1 MPEQNK
7 HYNFFQ
13 NKECE
18 YFPCHKGV
26 KEEDFNCLFCYCPL
40 YTLGK
45 HCGGN
50 CTYTESGIKSC
61 QHCTFP
67 HQKKNYDAIIALPR
81 NCRRRRA
88 LGQGGQMNA
97 QEQAQFRW
105 NHVAKPLNSLG
116 KLEQLVVQI
125 AGIQQT
131 AGVCINKRC
140 VLICCGDHGV
150 VAEGVSQSGSE
161 VTALVAQSIVAG
173 TANINLMAS
182 VSGTD
187 VYALDFGMV
196 TPVMGTVDCRI
207 AAGTRNMA
215 REPAMTRAQ
224 AEQAV
229 QAGIDAVA
237 RMKARGYQLIA
248 TGEMGIG
255 NTTASTAMA
264 CALLCCSPE
273 DITGRGAG
281 LSDAG
286 LQRKKAAIQRA
297 LSIHHPNADDALD
310 VLAKVGGFEI
320 AGMVGIFLGGLRHHV
335 PIVID
340 GVISAVAALTAVRID
355 PASKSAMLPSHMS
368 HEPAV
373 VRIMS
378 ELGMS
383 PIIYADMALGEGT
396 GAVSLIPLLDM
407 ALKVY
412 HGPHTFDELGISA
425 YEPQEGKA

>member
-1 MPEQNK
+1 
-7 HYNFFQ
+7 
-13 NKECE
+13 
-18 YFPCHKGV
+18 
-26 KEEDFNCLFCYCPL
+26 
-40 YTLGK
+40 
-45 HCGGN
+45 
-50 CTYTESGIKSC
+50 
-61 QHCTFP
+61 
-67 HQKKNYDAIIALPR
+67 
-81 NCRRRRA
+81 
-88 LGQGGQMNA
+88 MNA

-131 AGVCINKRC
+131 ADVCINKRC
-140 VLICCGDHGV
+140 ALICCGDHGV

-237 RMKARGYQLIA
+237 HMKARGYQLIA

-273 DITGRGAG
+273 DITGRGFIGRG
-281 LSDAG
+281 L
-286 LQRKKAAIQRA
+286 AAQKGC
-297 LSIHHPNADDALD
+297 HPARP
-310 VLAKVGGFEI
+310 E
-320 AGMVGIFLGGLRHHV
+320 H
-335 PIVID
+335 
-340 GVISAVAALTAVRID
+340 
-355 PASKSAMLPSHMS
+355 PSP
-368 HEPAV
+368 EC
-373 VRIMS
+373 R
-378 ELGMS
+378 
-383 PIIYADMALGEGT
+383 
-396 GAVSLIPLLDM
+396 
-407 ALKVY
+407 
-412 HGPHTFDELGISA
+412 
-425 YEPQEGKA
+425 